1 MIHKKY
7 MNNTGMLDILFCML
21 FFFFILTVLEAAF
34 IKQENKKPT
43 VQQKAEYVITIEWPA
58 ELEDDIDTYCE
69 DPLGNLVHYRQKA
82 AGLMHLDRDD
92 LGRSNDTVRTP
103 YGNFRYEKNREIL
116 TLRGF
121 IPGEY
126 TLNVHRFN
134 ASSNRPVPVTIT
146 IEKVNPWGLVFT
158 KKVVLQN
165 GGDELTVTRFTI
177 DRQGNISSFNNLQ
190 KKFIGFGNRIGGR

>member
-34 IKQENKKPT
+34 IAVADKKPS

-58 ELEDDIDTYCE
+58 EMEDDVDTYLEDPY
-69 DPLGNLVHYRQKA
+69 GNLIHYRQKA

-92 LGRSNDTVRTP
+92 LGHSNDTIRTP
-103 YGNFRYEKNREIL
+103 HGDFKYDKNREIV

-126 TLNVHRFN
+126 TLNIHLYSKR
-134 ASSNRPVPVTIT
+134 SGRPVPVKIT
-146 IEKVNPWGLVFT
+146 IEKINPWTLVWQ
-158 KKVVLQN
+158 KEVVLEN
-165 GGDELTVTRFTI
+165 NGDEKTVTRFTI
-177 DRQGNISSFNNLQ
+177 DDKGAITGYNDLEKR
-190 KKFIGFGNRIGGR
+190 FIGNRIGGI